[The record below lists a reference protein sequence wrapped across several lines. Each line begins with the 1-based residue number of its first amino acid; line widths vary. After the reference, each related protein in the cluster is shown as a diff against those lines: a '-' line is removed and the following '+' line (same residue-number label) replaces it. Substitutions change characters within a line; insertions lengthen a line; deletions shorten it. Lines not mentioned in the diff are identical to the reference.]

1 MIQLKLLLEGVKTI
15 PNVLFVTDRALD
27 RRRSFARKLFSN
39 RKCTGEIR
47 TADKGSS
54 ADLRDL
60 VNLYGSSYYDL
71 IVVMCR
77 GIYEKSAESD
87 IDLIKANYDIIIS
100 YCHGLGVPVC
110 LSTFPSLQFVDDK
123 FKDKIGFTL
132 ADDKKLDR
140 WVEEHADYALDTGMF
155 DDDVYFEENG
165 VFLNRNAHSIL
176 YGEMLEIL
184 NNLDVSDSD
193 SQEDNEEEETDE
205 TEETDGILKFRDR
218 GHEVDELQTLL
229 TALGYDIKF
238 SELMTKQ
245 FGRSTETAV
254 NKFKKEHDLEDDGI
268 VDEETMDLIHDA
280 VDEMERTKDTT
291 AEKHIELYGFTVGNV
306 NTNKVMLGGDGGD
319 WGGSLQRALEIAKL
333 ANDFVGHNIVSSQ
346 KRTRVHTANGNISDH
361 WVENLDSYAVDLS
374 TGPNTPENL
383 EKGDELLAEIM
394 AFLGDTS
401 YTGGS
406 WLNLNKDG
414 YRYQIGWKVPDHYDH
429 IHVGVKKL

>member
-1 MIQLKLLLEGVKTI
+1 MIRLKLLLEGVKSI

-71 IVVMCR
+71 VVVMCR
-77 GIYEKSAESD
+77 GIYEKSADSD
-87 IDLIKANYDIIIS
+87 IDLIKANYDIILS

-123 FKDKIGFTL
+123 FKDEINFTL
-132 ADDKKLDR
+132 SDDKKMDR
-140 WVEEHADYALDTGMF
+140 WVMEHADYILDTSMF

-165 VFLNRNAHSIL
+165 VFLNRVAHNML
-176 YGEMLEIL
+176 YGEMLGVL
-184 NNLDVSDSD
+184 NELNFSAEDS
-193 SQEDNEEEETDE
+193 EETEPDDEDE
-205 TEETDGILKFRDR
+205 TDDILKFQDE
-218 GHEVDELQTLL
+218 GHEVEELHTLL
-229 TALGYDIKF
+229 IALGYDIKF
-238 SELMTKQ
+238 NELMTKQ
-245 FGRSTETAV
+245 FGSSTERAV
-254 NKFKKEHDLEDDGI
+254 NKFKKEHNLEIDGI
-268 VDEETMDLIHDA
+268 VDAETMDLIHDA
-280 VDEMERTKDTT
+280 VDELENSKNKTS
-291 AEKHIELYGFTVGNV
+291 EKHIELYGFEVGDV
-306 NTNKVMLGGDGGD
+306 DSGKVMLGGIDGD
-319 WGGSLQRALEIAKL
+319 WAGSMQLALEVGKL

-346 KRTRVHTANGNISDH
+346 KRSNKSTASGNVSDH

-374 TGPNTPENL
+374 TGPNTPANL
-383 EKGDELLAEIM
+383 EQGDELLAEIM

-401 YTGGS
+401 YTGGH
-406 WLNLNKDG
+406 WLNLNKGG
-414 YRYQIGWKVPDHYDH
+414 YRYQVGWRVPDHYDH